1 MIKQTPKK
9 QDVDSLVY
17 EDPEPK
23 LLFGIPID
31 SSKVIEGKIKRNQT
45 LSAVLQ
51 SFGVSDTKIYAIA
64 QASKNIYDLRKLIIG
79 KKYFIIHKMDATR
92 TVEYFIF
99 EPDMQ
104 SFVVFSLGDSVYT
117 HVYQKKIDL
126 TQRSFAATIHSSL
139 YETVIDIGAPRVL
152 VSKLIDILAWQVD
165 FFRIQE
171 GDCLLYTS
179 PSPRDRG

>member
-23 LLFGIPID
+23 LLFGIQID

-45 LSAVLQ
+45 LSAILQ
-51 SFGVSDTKIYAIA
+51 SFGVSDAKIYAIA
-64 QASKNIYDLRKLIIG
+64 QASKNVYDLRKLIIG

-99 EPDMQ
+99 EPSIQ
-104 SFVVFSLGDSVYT
+104 SFVVFSLGDSIYT
-117 HVYQKKIDL
+117 QVHQKKIDL
-126 TQRSFAATIHSSL
+126 IQRSIAATIQSSL
-139 YETVIDIGAPRVL
+139 YET
-152 VSKLIDILAWQVD
+152 
-165 FFRIQE
+165 
-171 GDCLLYTS
+171 CLLYTS
-179 PSPRDRG
+179 DAADE